1 VTYARF
7 VAPDALQSFQQ
18 EQLAFFVAHVRMR
31 EAYANAKRKGLGIVY
46 THEDSLTTEEIAASA
61 DLEIPLKSGTQRLG
75 ALAKLSPGDFLAEWL
90 RAAYGSNSGEFG
102 NETRG
107 MQRTTIGQ
115 VFEGETLAHV
125 LYRETFH
132 RDPERMALRWSEAG
146 WRIGLTQEMMW
157 FGEFAFVEDDP

>member
-1 VTYARF
+1 
-7 VAPDALQSFQQ
+7 
-18 EQLAFFVAHVRMR
+18 
-31 EAYANAKRKGLGIVY
+31 
-46 THEDSLTTEEIAASA
+46 
-61 DLEIPLKSGTQRLG
+61 
-75 ALAKLSPGDFLAEWL
+75 
-90 RAAYGSNSGEFG
+90 
-102 NETRG
+102 
-107 MQRTTIGQ
+107 